1 MIRSALLHSLAT
13 LLLLLAPPLAFAG
26 SSTAT
31 TRSLSGDLTLDRAVQ
46 LALQQ
51 NPELLKAL
59 HAIEQTRGQVIE
71 VRAQALPH
79 LSSVGTYNQQDK
91 ALLES
96 GGSGGS
102 GGSFSGATT
111 DSTTTGTDQA
121 SADAIAQSISDVFD
135 QSQGGGRGINDKS
148 WRVSMEVRQV
158 LYAGGQ
164 VRAAL
169 RIARLTEDNSY
180 WSLRDTVDQVISQT
194 RTQFYNVLLYRS
206 LITVAEESVQLQGDQ
221 LKDQKNRFEAG
232 TVAKFNVLRAEVE
245 LANVKP
251 NLIKAK
257 NAYLIAQL
265 TLAKLLGLEPA
276 AGGKPAFNCVGELT
290 VAERPLGLSNA
301 LAMARERRPFLK
313 VQRQNILVEKEQIK
327 VALAGYK
334 PRLDA
339 NAGWEVRN
347 SRLSDKLD
355 DTVDGWFFGFTG
367 RWEIFDGLATHGKVV
382 QARAKLESAKV
393 SYDDSVQ
400 QVELEVQQAYANL
413 LQAKETIQSQQKN
426 VEQALEAL
434 RLSRERLSAGAGT
447 QLDVL
452 DARVALTRARTTELE
467 ARADYNKA
475 LADFDRATA
484 TDTSYNEMFADPL
497 AQKRT
502 RKPRVPLKP

>member
-1 MIRSALLHSLAT
+1 MIRSALLHALAAIVSLA
-13 LLLLLAPPLAFAG
+13 APLARAG
-26 SSTAT
+26 ESAATT

-46 LALQQ
+46 IALRQ
-51 NPELLKAL
+51 NPEILKAL

-79 LSSVGTYNQQDK
+79 LSSLGTYHQQDK

-102 GGSFSGATT
+102 GGSFSGGGGSSAAT
-111 DSTTTGTDQA
+111 GADQA
-121 SADAIAQSISDVFD
+121 AADAITQGISDAIG
-135 QSQGGGRGINDKS
+135 QSQRGGGINDKS
-148 WRVSMEVRQV
+148 WRVSLEVKQV

-180 WSLRDTVDQVISQT
+180 WSLRDTVDQVVSQT
-194 RTQFYNVLLYRS
+194 RTQFYNVLLNRS
-206 LITVAEESVQLQGDQ
+206 LIQVAQESVELQEDQ

-245 LANVKP
+245 LANVRP
-251 NLIKAK
+251 NLIRAK

-276 AGGKPAFNCVGELT
+276 ASGRPAFDCVGELS
-290 VAERPLGLSNA
+290 VAERPLGLRNA

-367 RWEIFDGLATHGKVV
+367 RWDLFDGLETHGKVV
-382 QARAKLESAKV
+382 QARAKLESARV

-434 RLSRERLSAGAGT
+434 RLSRDRLSAGAGT

-484 TDTSYNEMFADPL
+484 TDTSYSEMFADPL
-497 AQKRT
+497 AKKDA
-502 RKPRVPLKP
+502 RKPRVPLKQ

>member
-1 MIRSALLHSLAT
+1 MIRSALLHSLA
-13 LLLLLAPPLAFAG
+13 LLLSTAPLAHAG
-26 SSTAT
+26 GSTVT

-46 LALQQ
+46 ITLQQ
-51 NPELLKAL
+51 NPEILKAL
-59 HAIEQTRGQVIE
+59 QSIEQTRGQVIE

-79 LSSVGTYNQQDK
+79 LTSVGTYNQQDK

-96 GGSGGS
+96 GGSGRS
-102 GGSFSGATT
+102 GGGFSAGSSGSATT
-111 DSTTTGTDQA
+111 TTTDPAAAEAIAQGI
-121 SADAIAQSISDVFD
+121 ADAIG
-135 QSQGGGRGINDKS
+135 QSQGGGGGINDKS
-148 WRVSMEVRQV
+148 WRVSLEVQQV

-164 VRAAL
+164 VKAAL

-180 WSLRDTVDQVISQT
+180 WALRDTVDRVISQT
-194 RTQFYNVLLYRS
+194 RTQFYNVLLNRS
-206 LITVAEESVQLQGDQ
+206 LIQVAEESVQLQEDQ

-245 LANVKP
+245 LANVRP
-251 NLIKAK
+251 NLIRAK
-257 NAYLIAQL
+257 NSYLIAQL

-276 AGGKPAFNCVGELT
+276 ASGRPAFNCVGQLS
-290 VAERPLGLSNA
+290 VAERPLGLGNA
-301 LAMARERRPFLK
+301 LALARERRPFLK

-355 DTVDGWFFGFTG
+355 DTVDGWFFGVTG
-367 RWEIFDGLATHGKVV
+367 RWNIFDGLETHGKVV
-382 QARAKLESAKV
+382 QARAKLESAKI

-497 AQKRT
+497 ARKRAGKVP
-502 RKPRVPLKP
+502 RKE

>member
-1 MIRSALLHSLAT
+1 MIRHALLHSLAA
-13 LLLLLAPPLAFAG
+13 LLCLASPVARAG
-26 SSTAT
+26 GSLAT

-46 LALQQ
+46 IALRQ
-51 NPELLKAL
+51 NPEILKAL
-59 HAIEQTRGQVIE
+59 QAIERTRGQVIE

-96 GGSGGS
+96 GGTGS
-102 GGSFSGATT
+102 TGGSFSSGG
-111 DSTTTGTDQA
+111 STTGTGGDQA
-121 SADAIAQSISDVFD
+121 AADAIAQGISEAIG
-135 QSQGGGRGINDKS
+135 QSQRGGGINDKS
-148 WRVSMEVRQV
+148 WRVSVEVKQV

-164 VRAAL
+164 VKAAL
-169 RIARLTEDNSY
+169 RIARLTEDSSY
-180 WSLRDTVDQVISQT
+180 WTLRDTVDQVISQT
-194 RTQFYNVLLYRS
+194 RTQFYNVLLNRS
-206 LITVAEESVQLQGDQ
+206 LIQVAQESVQLQEDQ

-245 LANVKP
+245 LANVRP
-251 NLIKAK
+251 NLIRAR
-257 NAYLIAQL
+257 NAHLIAQL

-276 AGGKPAFNCVGELT
+276 ANGKPAFNCVGELS

-301 LAMARERRPFLK
+301 LALARERRPFLK

-334 PRLDA
+334 PHLDA

-347 SRLSDKLD
+347 SRFSDKLD

-367 RWEIFDGLATHGKVV
+367 RWEIFDGLETHGKAV

-393 SYDDSVQ
+393 SYDDAVQ

-413 LQAKETIQSQQKN
+413 MQARETIQSQQKN

-434 RLSRERLSAGAGT
+434 RLSSERLSAGAGT

-467 ARADYNKA
+467 ARADFNKA

-497 AQKRT
+497 AQKNA
-502 RKPRVPLKP
+502 RKPRAPLKP